1 MCCNVSGTIK
11 QNFIYLALV
20 KHFNLITEPLP
31 LSLQISTLSIKHLP
45 DITHITEP
53 VALTLSRNHSETIR
67 FFFVFQAPQTPF
79 VLGHPWLQQ
88 YNPHI
93 NWKKT
98 CTSGWGECHM
108 NCLKSA
114 TPPASAFKLPPVSQP
129 LDLSLLPSVYRDLA
143 KVFRKDRV
151 RALCT
156 PQAE

>member
-1 MCCNVSGTIK
+1 MLQCVRHNQTKFHLLGSR
-11 QNFIYLALV
+11 QN
-20 KHFNLITEPLP
+20 FNLITEPLP

-98 CTSGWGECHM
+98 CTSGWGECQVDR
-108 NCLKSA
+108 LKSA
-114 TPPASAFKLPPVSQP
+114 TPPASAFKLPPVSEP
-129 LDLSLLPSVYRDLA
+129 PDLSLVPSVYHDMA
-143 KVFRKDRV
+143 KVFRED
-151 RALCT
+151 
-156 PQAE
+156 